1 MKKFFILLATVAVLV
16 SCGPKYSGPN
26 GEKTQKDAEAEFTS
40 SLTKS
45 EKKAV
50 LDLADEC
57 MDKLRSGKVDEAV
70 DMIYVLYNDVLY
82 KKSAS
87 YTADLIT
94 RFKMFPVRSYERLYY
109 SFSTEGNNDISYSY
123 IFAPSKKG
131 AGGESMKLMFN
142 PVYVDGK
149 WYLTLKEG
157 GQSSKDLSADKQI
170 HDLAPAPNAPRLNKK
185 QESE

>member
-1 MKKFFILLATVAVLV
+1 MKKLFILLAAVAVLV
-16 SCGPKYSGPN
+16 SCGPRYSGPN

-40 SLTKS
+40 SLTEA

-57 MDKLRSGKVDEAV
+57 MERLQSGRVDEAV

-82 KKSAS
+82 RKSDS

-94 RFKMFPVRSYERLYY
+94 RFNAIPVLSYERLYY

-123 IFAPSKKG
+123 VFAPSRNG
-131 AGGESMKLMFN
+131 VGGETMKLMFN
-142 PVYVDGK
+142 PVYVDGR
-149 WYLTLKEG
+149 WYLTLKDP
-157 GQSSKDLSADKQI
+157 GQSSKSLSADKQI

-185 QESE
+185 PDSE

>member
-1 MKKFFILLATVAVLV
+1 MKKIFILLAAVAVLV
-16 SCGPKYSGPN
+16 SCGPKYSGLH

-57 MDKLRSGKVDEAV
+57 MRKLQSGRVDEAV
-70 DMIYVLYNDVLY
+70 DMIYVLYNDVVY

-87 YTADLIT
+87 YTADLVA
-94 RFKMFPVRSYERLYY
+94 RFKAFPVRSYERLYY

-131 AGGESMKLMFN
+131 VGGETMKLMFN
-142 PVYVDGK
+142 PVYVDGL
-149 WYLTLKEG
+149 WYLTLKEQ
-157 GQSSKDLSADKQI
+157 GQSSKDLAPDKQI
-170 HDLAPAPNAPRLNKK
+170 HELAPAPNAPRLNKK
-185 QESE
+185 S